1 MANMTTGL
9 MSIPSSAGA
18 SNGRGGPT
26 RAASPLPEDG
36 AMTPTIYTIGYRQPN
51 VEEQLAALTV
61 QGYHLADIR
70 RRAGSRYKPDYNR
83 WRLAYRFADYYH
95 RLRELGNENY
105 QRPGEPFV
113 LVDQDAGLDKVER
126 IINERSQ
133 GQGIILLCAC
143 ANWQDCHRA
152 YVADLL
158 LDRLPGAQVKH
169 IQSDD
174 THTRVTQ
181 LENHMELEYKRYRK
195 ITPSRLRPLTEQ
207 DYRERSGII
216 QTREGPA
223 TFQPGDFLG
232 QDSKGEFRVRRVK
245 VERDFRQISEACADG
260 WISYQPLDT
269 RLAAQLAF
277 PRDLPNG
284 QHGEAGDY
292 VVQGTD
298 SQWIV
303 ACELFEASYV
313 SVDNKQ
319 AGSEGM

>member
-1 MANMTTGL
+1 MMMAKGL
-9 MSIPSSAGA
+9 MSIPSSTGA
-18 SNGRGGPT
+18 SLVRGGPCG
-26 RAASPLPEDG
+26 LPHRGWRME
-36 AMTPTIYTIGYRQPN
+36 AMTPTIYTIGYRQSN
-51 VEEQLAALTV
+51 VEEQLAALTA

-70 RRAGSRYKPDYNR
+70 RRAGSRYKADYNR

-105 QRPGEPFV
+105 QRPSEPFV
-113 LVDQDAGLDKVER
+113 LLDEQAGLDKVER
-126 IINERSQ
+126 IINERSG

-158 LDRLPGAQVKH
+158 LDRLPGAQVIH
-169 IQSDD
+169 IQSDGS
-174 THTRVTQ
+174 HTRVTQ
-181 LENHMELEYKRYRK
+181 LENPMELEYKRYRK
-195 ITPSRLRPLTEQ
+195 ITLSRLRPLTEQ
-207 DYRERSGII
+207 DYRERNGII

-245 VERDFRQISEACADG
+245 VERDFRQVSAADAIG
-260 WISYQPLDT
+260 WASYQPLDT
-269 RLAAQLAF
+269 RLAAQLAS
-277 PRDLPNG
+277 PHDLPNG

-292 VVQGTD
+292 VVQGSD

-303 ACELFEASYV
+303 ERSLFEASYV
-313 SVDNKQ
+313 PVEEENIY
-319 AGSEGM
+319 GC